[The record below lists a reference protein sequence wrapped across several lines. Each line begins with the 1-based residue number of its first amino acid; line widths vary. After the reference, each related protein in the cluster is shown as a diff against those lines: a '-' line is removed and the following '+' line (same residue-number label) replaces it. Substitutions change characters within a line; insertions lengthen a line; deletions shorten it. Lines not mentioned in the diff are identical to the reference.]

1 MALEITREANDE
13 LLVKTLGIK
22 SLTVHFDDMGFT
34 PNRYSDQVVKPTSA
48 LVTLSEDVYDG
59 IEPTDDWQ
67 YAVRVWVAGKLGIDA
82 NDVQIA

>member
-1 MALEITREANDE
+1 MALEIIRKANDE
-13 LLVKTLGIK
+13 LLVKTLGIA

-34 PNRYSDQVVKPTSA
+34 PNRYGDRVVKPTSA

-59 IEPTDDWQ
+59 TEPTGDQQ
-67 YAVRVWVAGKLGIDA
+67 YAVRVWVADKLDIDA